1 MNPHATS
8 RSSSISLRRLGFVF
22 SLALFGLIASVA
34 PLHAGSYIYWN
45 GDTSS
50 IWNTADGN
58 WNAPPSGG
66 VPDILWNNANGD
78 TAAFD
83 GNFPGAVIV
92 NAPINVT
99 AIDFAN
105 GANPLSGSSALTFG
119 NATSTN
125 SIGTVNGSGV
135 PTTGNIIDVNSGA
148 ANAVINAPINS
159 SFGLQK
165 WGAGTLTLGGQ
176 LNFSGTG
183 FNLGAPNFFGDLVVG
198 GDSSVT
204 GSFGGTL
211 AIANS
216 SNIVPATTRLGIGNG
231 IFDIRNNNVTLSQLT
246 FENVAN
252 NTVANGVTST
262 GGGTL
267 TVTGEINVLGN
278 PSGST
283 VNSIFANLNIGSG
296 TQIIRTESGS
306 GASFSTLQIAGV
318 ISGSGGSL
326 LKSLGYAGGGSF
338 LTIPQNADGLAL
350 YGNNTYTGSTTMN
363 GGPNIITGTNLT
375 SSVKVAG
382 SNNAS
387 TLTLQG
393 ANGSVLSATTIEAQT
408 GGTFAIDNNAT
419 AGGAGGVAAIAGGNN
434 SDRINNSAEI
444 QLLSGTFTYKGVN
457 GGASTETFG
466 NLNVIDGANTV
477 TITPGTGAASVA
489 LTASGNLLM
498 GSRATLAITT
508 PNVLPT
514 PAPPATPVS
523 TLGGTAQLF
532 VTGSAPATDATGLVD
547 RVYSGS
553 AAGTPTDFVKYSPAT
568 GFTPLAVGDYS
579 STFTTGT
586 NVFTSGNATVATSV
600 SVNAIKEAPL
610 TAFGSA
616 TTTINAGQTLSV
628 TSGMLLSALGGTRTY
643 AGNTASATGGSTLDF
658 GSAAGV
664 SFGNNNLGTVAN
676 PIAITGSAGII
687 NSVGT
692 LNIVA
697 GDDLSGLTGDLTN
710 NGTTTLNTNTFGGTI
725 HILNGAVNINTIQT
739 LGAGGAIT
747 IGIPQNDSNLVGLAP
762 NLNLSGMAANSSIS
776 RDIIFNNG
784 GLTAAGA
791 AVKSTFNPS
800 ITVLGNTT
808 ANGNQTFSGNITVDS
823 PGVISGGSP
832 SLSTG
837 LGSTNFTGNVSGPS
851 TLQISSDRANFSGNI
866 SNAGGV
872 IIGATTGSANGTQVT
887 FSGTATGSV
896 PISLESGNTGATAVG
911 TQLRYNAGSLST
923 GPITVEN
930 LTGGTG
936 AAIIVPLQNST
947 INNSIVLN
955 SSLIG
960 NVGSGISASWNGP
973 ISGSITNSIFG
984 ASGNSTLTKI
994 GLGTLTLGGANT
1006 YAGSTT
1012 VSNGT
1017 LVLNYAANNTS
1028 YLSDTAALVLGGG
1041 INTSGFG
1048 TGGGGTLNLFGGSHT
1063 EVVGSTT
1070 LNNGSTSVI
1079 STSGSSTLQ
1088 MNAITRN
1095 AGSTV
1100 NFGGDNIASTD
1111 TSNLGGNGILGGYA
1125 TVAATT
1131 GSADWAKSV
1140 NSGAADTAVTA
1151 FTTYDAFATSGTDN
1165 NNPLLTGSSALTGNL
1180 TTNSLKI
1187 NSSGVGQSL
1196 DVVNGQTLTV
1206 NSGGL
1211 LYVGANDY
1219 QINNGTIKSGTATA
1233 SDLIVQQWGAGT
1245 LTVNSVIANGTGV
1258 STLTKAG
1265 SGTLALTNQN
1275 TYTGTTFVDGGTLLA
1290 NNATSS
1296 TGSGAVNVNAGGT
1309 LAGTGKV
1316 VGAVTVNTGGTVAG
1330 SNTFTLGSTL
1340 TVFSGGTVA
1349 GNGITV
1355 GGATTVNSGGL
1366 LGGLGTL
1373 AAVTNAGGTIA
1384 PGNGIGATGN
1394 VGTLNTG
1401 NLTLA
1406 GNFLA
1411 DINLNNGG
1419 AASADLLNVTG
1430 SVNITGTTLNLSLG
1444 NVPLSATSPETF
1456 IIVKNDAADAVTGT
1470 FTGVLGNFQSAT
1482 VIYNYT
1488 GTDFLG
1494 QVGDGN
1500 DIAVTFQAV
1509 PEPATFVMPAFGALA
1524 LLLHWRR
1531 RAARKSQELQARA

>member
-1 MNPHATS
+1 MNPHTAAS
-8 RSSSISLRRLGFVF
+8 RSSSISSRTGLGFVL

-34 PLHAGSYIYWN
+34 PLRAGNYIFWN
-45 GDTSS
+45 GDNGSN
-50 IWNTADGN
+50 WNTTDAN
-58 WNAPPSGG
+58 WNVPPSGNL
-66 VPDILWNNANGD
+66 PDILWNNANGD

-83 GNFPGAVIV
+83 GNFPGAITI

-105 GANPLSGSSALTFG
+105 GANPVSGSSALTFG

-125 SIGTVNGSGV
+125 SIGSVNGSAV

-183 FNLGAPNFFGDLVVG
+183 FNLGSPNFFGDLVVG

-211 AIANS
+211 AIASS

-231 IFDIRNNNVTLSQLT
+231 IFDIRNNTVTLSQLT
-246 FENVAN
+246 FQNVAN
-252 NTVANGVTST
+252 STVANGVIST
-262 GGGTL
+262 GGTGTL

-278 PSGST
+278 PSGDT
-283 VNSIFANLNIGSG
+283 VNSISANLNIGSG

-326 LKSLGYAGGGSF
+326 LKSLGYAGGGSIF
-338 LTIPQNADGLAL
+338 SIPQNADGMAL

-382 SNNAS
+382 SSNGS
-387 TLTLQG
+387 SLTLQG

-408 GGTFAIDNNAT
+408 GGNFAIDNNAT
-419 AGGAGGVAAIAGGNN
+419 AGGAGGVAAVAAGNN
-434 SDRINNSAEI
+434 NDRINNSAEI
-444 QLLSGTFTYKGVN
+444 QLLNGTFTYKGVN

-466 NLNVIDGANTV
+466 NLNSIDGANTV
-477 TITPGTGAASVA
+477 TITPGTGGGTVA
-489 LTASGNLLM
+489 LTASGILLM
-498 GSRATLAITT
+498 GSRATLALTT
-508 PNVLPT
+508 PNITPT

-553 AAGTPTDFVKYSPAT
+553 AAGSPTDFVKYSPAT
-568 GFTPLAVGDYS
+568 GFTPLATGDYS
-579 STFTTGT
+579 STFAAGT

-616 TTTINAGQTLSV
+616 TTTINAGQTLTV
-628 TSGMLLSALGGTRTY
+628 TSGMLLSALSGTRTY

-664 SFGNNNLGTVAN
+664 SFGTNVLGTVAN

-692 LNIVA
+692 LTLTA
-697 GDDLSGLTGDLTN
+697 GDDLSGLTGDLTQTGT
-710 NGTTTLNTNTFGGTI
+710 GTTNLNVNNFGGTI
-725 HILNGAVNINTIQT
+725 HIQQGTVNINASTVVPQ
-739 LGAGGAIT
+739 GAIT
-747 IGIPQNDSNLVGLAP
+747 LGSPQNDANLVGAAP
-762 NLNLSGMAANSSIS
+762 SLNVSGAGNNSTIA

-784 GLTAAGA
+784 GLTVAGA
-791 AVKSTFNPS
+791 AVKSQFNPA

-808 ANGNQTFSGNITVDS
+808 ASGNQTFSGNITLDS
-823 PGVISGGSP
+823 PGVIGGGSP
-832 SLSTG
+832 SLSTA

-851 TLQISSDRANFSGNI
+851 TLQISGDRANFSGNV
-866 SNAGGV
+866 SNTGGM
-872 IIGATTGSANGTQVT
+872 IIGSTVNSATGTQVT
-887 FSGTATGSV
+887 FSGTTTGSV
-896 PISLESGNTGATAVG
+896 PIVLEPGNTGATAVG
-911 TQLRYNAGSLST
+911 TQLLYNSGLLPT
-923 GPITVEN
+923 GPITVESQ
-930 LTGGTG
+930 LASGG
-936 AAIIVPLQNST
+936 AAAQIVPLQNST
-947 INNSIVLN
+947 INNSIILN
-955 SSLIG
+955 TVSVAG
-960 NVGSGISASWNGP
+960 NVGAGISANWNGP

-994 GLGTLTLGGANT
+994 GLGTLTLGGADT

-1012 VSNGT
+1012 LTNGT

-1041 INTSGFG
+1041 VNTGGFG
-1048 TGGGGTLNLFGGSHT
+1048 AGGGGTLNLFGGSHT

-1070 LNNGSTSVI
+1070 LNNGASSVTQTSGTSV
-1079 STSGSSTLQ
+1079 LQ
-1088 MNAITRN
+1088 MGAITRN
-1095 AGSTV
+1095 AGSAI
-1100 NFGGDNIASTD
+1100 NFGAENIANTN
-1111 TSNLGGNGILGGYA
+1111 TSDLNGNGILGGYA

-1140 NSGAADTAVTA
+1140 DAGAANTAITA
-1151 FTTYDAFATSGTDN
+1151 FTAYNSFATSGTDT
-1165 NNPLLTGSSALTGNL
+1165 NNPLLTGSSALTSNL

-1187 NSSGVGQSL
+1187 NSSGAGQLL
-1196 DVVNGQTLTV
+1196 DLGIGQTMTL

-1211 LYVGANDY
+1211 MYVGANDY

-1245 LTVNSVIANGTGV
+1245 LTVNSVIANGTGA

-1296 TGSGAVNVNAGGT
+1296 TGSGAVSVNAGGT

-1349 GNGITV
+1349 SNGMTV
-1355 GGATTVNSGGL
+1355 AGATTVNNGGL
-1366 LGGLGTL
+1366 LGGIGTL

-1401 NLTLA
+1401 NLALPGT
-1406 GNFLA
+1406 FLA

-1419 AASADLLNVTG
+1419 SASADLLNVTG
-1430 SVNITGTTLNLSLG
+1430 TVSVTGATLNLSLG

-1456 IIVKNDAADAVTGT
+1456 LLVNNDAADAVTGT
-1470 FTGVLGNFQSAT
+1470 FANVTGNFQSAT

-1494 QVGDGN
+1494 RVGNGN
-1500 DIAVTFQAV
+1500 DIAVTIQAV
-1509 PEPATFVMPAFGALA
+1509 PEPATFVMPALGALA
-1524 LLLHWRR
+1524 LLLNWRR
-1531 RAARKSQELQARA
+1531 RAALKS